1 MIPIVGALLGTLAE
15 NGLTLLSSAIQ
26 AKGKQIVEEK
36 WGVKIPDNPTPAD
49 VESLRQLQYEH
60 EEKLLELGI
69 EKAKIEQEELKAL
82 LEAQANQEN
91 NVSDRWKADMASDSW
106 LSKNIRPMTLV
117 YILTAYL
124 LFAGLS
130 AAGIN
135 VQESYVSLLGQWG
148 MLVMTAYFGG
158 RTVEK
163 VMELRNKGDKWV
175 LHKNKP
181 LSSWMLANWFSTLRN
196 KDSLL
201 PVES

>member
-15 NGLTLLSSAIQ
+15 SGLTLLSSAIQ
-26 AKGKQIVEEK
+26 AKGKDVVEK
-36 WGVKIPDNPTPAD
+36 TLGVKIPDNPTPAD
-49 VESLRQLQYEH
+49 VEKLRQLQYDH
-60 EEKLLELGI
+60 EERLLELGI
-69 EKAKIEQEELKAL
+69 EKAKLEQEELKAL
-82 LEAQANQEN
+82 LAAQANQED

-106 LSKNIRPMTLV
+106 MSKNIRPMTLI
-117 YILTAYL
+117 YILSAYL

-163 VMELRNKGDKWV
+163 VMELRNKGGDK
-175 LHKNKP
+175 
-181 LSSWMLANWFSTLRN
+181 
-196 KDSLL
+196 
-201 PVES
+201 